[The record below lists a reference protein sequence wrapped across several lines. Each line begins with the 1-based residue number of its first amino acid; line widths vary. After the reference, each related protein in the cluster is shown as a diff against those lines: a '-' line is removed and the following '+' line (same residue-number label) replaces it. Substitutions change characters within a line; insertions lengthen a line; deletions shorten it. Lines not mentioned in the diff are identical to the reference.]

1 MKVLELLD
9 ELKAEINESPKSV
22 FSNKKTV
29 DAEILLEILDDLVA
43 AVPEEIEEAG
53 RLLGEKKKILEDA
66 KKEAESI
73 IKSAEEELAKRV
85 SEDEVTKA
93 AEENAKE
100 LMHKANAN
108 AKEITLGA
116 KEYADDIM
124 KELELYFGEYLKA
137 CAKEQD
143 AAFGKAQDRQDA

>member
-1 MKVLELLD
+1 MKML
-9 ELKAEINESPKSV
+9 
-22 FSNKKTV
+22 
-29 DAEILLEILDDLVA
+29 
-43 AVPEEIEEAG
+43 
-53 RLLGEKKKILEDA
+53 KKKRRALS
-66 KKEAESI
+66 KVPR
-73 IKSAEEELAKRV
+73 KSWQKGV

-124 KELELYFGEYLKA
+124 KELELYFGEYLKLVR
-137 CAKEQD
+137 KNRMQLS
-143 AAFGKAQDRQDA
+143 GKRKTDRTLEG